1 MNKNWC
7 NAMLKSARLGM
18 VKKELFPL
26 ILLFILAFTIR
37 FMGGAWETKWDNDA
51 YMARQAEHI
60 YSFGHPA
67 VPDPFSSAPLYQPGM
82 AYLLAFVGWII
93 DLIPYKFTQPSMVI
107 SEGLVPPLLGAA
119 TVLVIY
125 WFAKSLFNK
134 SAGVIAG
141 VLASFSHF
149 LIFRTM
155 KGFVFH
161 DALSLFLIILTVLVA
176 GKAFKAVEISF
187 PGELKNQSIYVA
199 TIISPAVLIG
209 ITGFTWGGYFILH
222 AILIFY
228 GLLLTAFILINRS
241 NYMNVY
247 KSYLLKTWVFICS
260 TLLLG
265 SVIALILYPVRG
277 ASEILRAAQMLR
289 FAEGPLV
296 YKFTGDLS
304 APRFESFDVLFGTFL
319 VVGIAL
325 TAVGVYGL
333 YKRNEKHGLYLI
345 AALLATMIPAVR
357 AYHFI
362 DMFSMFVYATLG
374 IGASFILDVARQKEQ
389 KLVWKKLAAVA
400 VILILSIAFVNPVI
414 GSLNDVR
421 YSYTIKPEWKQAFMY
436 IKNNT
441 DPDSLFINWWD
452 YGNSL
457 AYFAQRRS
465 VIDQMHF
472 PNEDVKAVSA
482 VIMATDPDKGLQIAQ
497 TLKQKHNSSEVYLML
512 FLRDAFISPIIG
524 YAAGYKLTPF
534 NESISMTFDEHGRLV
549 GMNNLTNQ
557 TTYYRLWANQ
567 SIEGY
572 TPFYASNE
580 VKIYRLNV

>member
-1 MNKNWC
+1 MTI
-7 NAMLKSARLGM
+7 LKGAGWERF
-18 VKKELFPL
+18 KEELLPI

-51 YMARQAEHI
+51 YMARQAEQI
-60 YSFGHPA
+60 YSFGYPA

-93 DLIPYKFTQPSMVI
+93 DLIPFKFTLSSMVI

-141 VLASFSHF
+141 VLASFSPF

-161 DALSLFLIILTVLVA
+161 DALSLFLIMLTVVVA
-176 GKAFKAVEISF
+176 WKALKTIEKPFL
-187 PGELKNQSIYVA
+187 GELKNQSIYLA

-228 GLLLTAFILINRS
+228 GLLLTAFILINR
-241 NYMNVY
+241 NYMKVY
-247 KSYLLKTWVFICS
+247 KSYLLKAWLFICS

-265 SVIALILYPVRG
+265 SIIALILYPVRG
-277 ASEILRAAQMLR
+277 PSEILRAAQMLR

-296 YKFTGDLS
+296 YKFTGDLM
-304 APRFESFDVLFGTFL
+304 APRLGSFDALFGTFL

-325 TAVGVYGL
+325 TTVGVYGL

-345 AALLATMIPAVR
+345 AALLVTMVPAVR

-374 IGASFILDVARQKEQ
+374 IGASFILDVAKQKEQ
-389 KLVWKKLAAVA
+389 KFVWKKLAAVA
-400 VILILSIAFVNPVI
+400 ILIIFGIALVNPVI
-414 GSLNDVR
+414 GYLKNDVR
-421 YSYTIKPEWKQAFMY
+421 YSYTIKPEGKQAFLY

-441 DPDSLFINWWD
+441 DPDSQFIHWWD

-472 PNEDVKAVSA
+472 PDEDVKEVSA
-482 VIMATDPDKGLQIAQ
+482 VIMATDPDKGLQIARI
-497 TLKQKHNSSEVYLML
+497 LKQKHNSSEVYLML
-512 FLRDAFISPIIG
+512 FLNDAFISPIIG

-534 NESISMTFDEHGRLV
+534 NDSIRMTFDENGRLV

-557 TTYYRLWANQ
+557 TTYYRLWTNQ
-567 SIEGY
+567 SIDGY
-572 TPFYASNE
+572 MPFYASNE

>member
-1 MNKNWC
+1 
-7 NAMLKSARLGM
+7 MLTCARRERF
-18 VKKELFPL
+18 KEELLPF
-26 ILLFILAFTIR
+26 ILLFALAFTIR

-93 DLIPYKFTQPSMVI
+93 DLIPFELSQPSMVI
-107 SEGLVPPLLGAA
+107 AEGLVPPLLGAA

-125 WFAKSLFNK
+125 WFTKSLFNK
-134 SAGVIAG
+134 SAGIIAG
-141 VLASFSHF
+141 LLASFSHF

-161 DALSLFLIILTVLVA
+161 NALSLFLIILTVAVA
-176 GKAFKAVEISF
+176 WKAFKMIENTF
-187 PGELKNQSIYVA
+187 PSNFKDQILYTAMILA
-199 TIISPAVLIG
+199 PAVLIG
-209 ITGFTWGGYFILH
+209 IGGFTWGGYFILH
-222 AILIFY
+222 AILMVY
-228 GLLLTAFILINRS
+228 GLLLTIFIMIRHKSLSAN
-241 NYMNVY
+241 MN
-247 KSYLLKTWVFICS
+247 YLLKMWVFVCS

-265 SVIALILYPVRG
+265 SIIALMLYPVRG
-277 ASEILRAAQMLR
+277 PSELMRATEMLR

-296 YKFTGDLS
+296 YKFTADLH
-304 APRFESFDVLFGTFL
+304 APELGNFDALFGSFL

-333 YKRNEKHGLYLI
+333 YRRNEERALYLL
-345 AALLATMIPAVR
+345 AALLVTTVPAVR

-362 DMFSMFVYATLG
+362 DLLSMFVYTTLG
-374 IGASFILDVARQKEQ
+374 IGVSFIVEKVRRKEQ
-389 KLVWKKLAAVA
+389 KLVWEKLAVGAV
-400 VILILSIAFVNPVI
+400 LIIFGIAFVNPVI
-414 GSLNDVR
+414 GSLHEVR
-421 YSYTIKPEWKQAFMY
+421 YSYTIKSEWKQAFLY
-436 IKNNT
+436 VKNNT
-441 DPDSLFINWWD
+441 DSDSLFITWWD

-457 AYFAQRRS
+457 AYYAQRRS

-472 PNEDVKAVSA
+472 PDEEVKVVSK
-482 VIMATDPDKGLQIAQ
+482 VIMGTDPDEGLQIAR
-497 TLKQKHNSSEVYLML
+497 TLKQNHNSSEVYLVL
-512 FLRDAFISPIIG
+512 VLNDAFISPIIG

-534 NESISMTFDEHGRLV
+534 NESILMTFDETGRLR

-557 TTYYRLWANQ
+557 TTYYRLWTNQ

-572 TPFYASNE
+572 TPFYLSNE
-580 VKIYRLNV
+580 VNIYRLNV